1 MGGGASK
8 WASWGV
14 RLYYLLGLSYYVYH
28 WFLIGGGVGLL
39 VALGTYS
46 YGSAIIY
53 TVVAAILSLALIA
66 LGTTIFVANLRKRYK
81 GSNPGLKLL
90 SSRTV
95 YRVLADGKYQYS
107 RHLARG

>member
-8 WASWGV
+8 WV
-14 RLYYLLGLSYYVYH
+14 RLYYLLGLSYYIYH

-66 LGTTIFVANLRKRYK
+66 LGTTIFVGYK

-95 YRVLADGKYQYS
+95 YRVLA
-107 RHLARG
+107 